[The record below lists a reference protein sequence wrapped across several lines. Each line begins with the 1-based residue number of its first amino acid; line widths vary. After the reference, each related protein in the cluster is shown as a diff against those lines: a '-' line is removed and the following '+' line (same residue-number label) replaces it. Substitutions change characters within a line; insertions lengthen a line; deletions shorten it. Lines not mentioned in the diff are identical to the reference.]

1 MEEIDPM
8 IGKILVAV
16 SGTGHTEEM
25 LNALIDLPCIA
36 QTQVTLLHV
45 VTPQA
50 SAQDM
55 VAKQAEGVEI
65 LKNSL
70 AKIHVCRSEGDR
82 TACLKPA
89 QVTTML
95 REGDPKDVVPRVADE
110 LGVDLLI
117 MGSRGLGR
125 LRAILEN
132 SVSQYVFQLA
142 SRPMLLVKDDTY
154 VEKIQRVLVAYN
166 GSPGAKQSLEMALF
180 LLRDLKGGELVLA
193 GVNPTLQ
200 GVTLAELNQHPEA
213 SPILAEAI
221 AKIRQRGVKYRCV
234 LREGDPGVTL
244 CQIAQEVA
252 ADLVLLGSPDRR
264 PTIAR
269 SLVDLDRLLGNSVS
283 DYVRVHADS
292 PVLLVR

>member
-1 MEEIDPM
+1 M
-8 IGKILVAV
+8 IRKILLAV

-36 QTQVTLLHV
+36 QAQVTVLHV

-50 SAQDM
+50 SAQEM

-65 LKNSL
+65 LKNAL
-70 AKIHVCRSEGDR
+70 AKIHLCRNGD
-82 TACLKPA
+82 TTGCLKPE

-110 LGVDLLI
+110 LDVDLLI

-154 VEKIQRVLVAYN
+154 VERIQRILVAYD
-166 GSPGAKQSLEMALF
+166 GSPAAKQTLELAMF
-180 LLRDLKGGELVLA
+180 LLQDLKGGELVLA
-193 GVNPTLQ
+193 DINPRLE
-200 GVTLAELNQHPEA
+200 GVTLEELAQRPEA

-221 AKIRQRGVKYRCV
+221 QKIRQRGLKYRCV
-234 LREGDPGVTL
+234 VREGNPGVQI
-244 CQIAQEVA
+244 CQIAQEVG
-252 ADLVLLGSPDRR
+252 ADLVMLGSPDRR

-283 DYVRVHADS
+283 DYVRVHADA
-292 PVLLVR
+292 PVLLVRSPAST

>member
-1 MEEIDPM
+1 M
-8 IGKILVAV
+8 IRKILVAV

-36 QTQVTLLHV
+36 QTQVTVLHV

-70 AKIHVCRSEGDR
+70 AKIHVCRQEGDT

-110 LGVDLLI
+110 LAVDLII

-154 VEKIQRVLVAYN
+154 VEKIQRILVAYD
-166 GSPGAKQSLEMALF
+166 GSPSAKQSLELALF
-180 LLRDLKGGELVLA
+180 LLTDLKGGELVLA
-193 GVNPTLQ
+193 DVNPNLE
-200 GVTLAELNQHPEA
+200 GVTLAELMQNPAA
-213 SPILAEAI
+213 SPVLAEAI
-221 AKIRQRGVKYRCV
+221 QKVRQRGLKYRCV
-234 LREGDPGVTL
+234 VSEGNPGVSL
-244 CQIAQEVA
+244 CRLAKEVA

-269 SLVDLDRLLGNSVS
+269 SLVDLDRLLGNSLS

>member
-1 MEEIDPM
+1 M
-8 IGKILVAV
+8 IRKILVAV

-36 QTQVTLLHV
+36 QTQVTVLHV

-70 AKIHVCRSEGDR
+70 AKIHVCRQEGDT

-110 LGVDLLI
+110 LAVDLII

-154 VEKIQRVLVAYN
+154 VEKIQRILVAYD
-166 GSPGAKQSLEMALF
+166 GSPSAKQSLELALF
-180 LLRDLKGGELVLA
+180 LLTDLKGGELVLA
-193 GVNPTLQ
+193 DVNPNLE
-200 GVTLAELNQHPEA
+200 GVTLAELMQNPAA
-213 SPILAEAI
+213 SPVLAEAI
-221 AKIRQRGVKYRCV
+221 QKVRQRGLKYRCV
-234 LREGDPGVTL
+234 VTEGNPGVSL
-244 CQIAQEVA
+244 CRLAKEVA

-269 SLVDLDRLLGNSVS
+269 SLVDLDRLLGNSLS

>member
-1 MEEIDPM
+1 M
-8 IGKILVAV
+8 IRKILVAV
-16 SGTGHTEEM
+16 SGLGHTEEM

-36 QTQVTLLHV
+36 QTLVTVLHV

-70 AKIHVCRSEGDR
+70 AKIHVCRLDGET

-95 REGDPKDVVPRVADE
+95 REGDPKDVVPLVADE
-110 LGVDLLI
+110 LGVDLII

-154 VEKIQRVLVAYN
+154 VEKIQRILVAYD
-166 GSPGAKQSLEMALF
+166 GSPSAKQSLELALF
-180 LLRDLKGGELVLA
+180 LLSDLKGGELVLA
-193 GVNPTLQ
+193 DINPNLE
-200 GVTLAELNQHPEA
+200 GVTLTDLAQRPEA
-213 SPILAEAI
+213 SPTLAEAI
-221 AKIRQRGVKYRCV
+221 QKVRQRGLKYRCV
-234 LREGDPGVTL
+234 VSEGNPGASL
-244 CQIAQEVA
+244 CRLAQDVA

-269 SLVDLDRLLGNSVS
+269 SLVDLDRLIGDSLS

>member
-1 MEEIDPM
+1 M
-8 IGKILVAV
+8 IHKILVAV
-16 SGTGHTEEM
+16 SGSGHPEEM
-25 LNALIDLPCIA
+25 LNALIDLPCIS
-36 QTQVTLLHV
+36 QTLVTVLHV

-70 AKIHVCRSEGDR
+70 AKIHVCRQDGDT

-110 LGVDLLI
+110 LGVDLII

-132 SVSQYVFQLA
+132 SISQYVFQLA

-154 VEKIQRVLVAYN
+154 VEKIQRILVAYD
-166 GSPGAKQSLEMALF
+166 GSPSAKQSLELALF
-180 LLRDLKGGELVLA
+180 LLSDLKGGELVLA
-193 GVNPTLQ
+193 DINPNLE
-200 GVTLAELNQHPEA
+200 GVTLADLVQRPEA
-213 SPILAEAI
+213 SPTLAEAI
-221 AKIRQRGVKYRCV
+221 RKVRQRGLKYRCV
-234 LREGDPGVTL
+234 VNEGNPGVSL
-244 CQIAQEVA
+244 CQLAQEVA
-252 ADLVLLGSPDRR
+252 ADLVVLGSPDRR

-269 SLVDLDRLLGNSVS
+269 SLVDLDRLIGNSVS